1 MTVRTIFSA
10 ALLVAGASVAAAQTS
25 VRLPV
30 KAESKVTLD
39 GTSNVHDWTCT
50 VNKVDATIEV
60 DPAAARGDNFGAML
74 RTVSVRIPVAD
85 LKCGKDGM
93 DKNLQKALNSDKHPV
108 ITYTLSASDGAVTG
122 SNAATLKTTGT
133 VTVNGVT
140 KTVPMDVATTRLP
153 DGTFRATATVPL
165 QMTDFGVKPVTALLG
180 TIKTGNAVTVK
191 FTLVAGPTAIAE
203 R

>member
-1 MTVRTIFSA
+1 MTARTIVA
-10 ALLVAGASVAAAQTS
+10 AVLLVAGASVAAAQTS

-30 KAESKVTLD
+30 KAESKVTVD

-60 DPAAARGDNFGAML
+60 DPAAARADNFGGML

-122 SNAATLKTTGT
+122 NAGTLKTTGT
-133 VTVNGVT
+133 VTVNGVA
-140 KTVPMDVATTRLP
+140 KTVPMEVTTTRLP

-191 FTLVAGPTAIAE
+191 FTLVAGPTAVAE